1 MINEYDLDFV
11 VSDQRE
17 LFSSRM
23 PGVFRQINF
32 DSYLN
37 SEQIVIVS
45 GIRRCGKSTLLR
57 QFVGRLGDDFVYI
70 NFDDERLLHF
80 EVSDFSTLLIL
91 WHKQNASRNVIID
104 EIQNIPKWE
113 RFVRRI
119 HDEGYKVFLSGS
131 NSKLLSG
138 ELGTHLTGRY
148 KQIELYPFSFAEY
161 LDFAGIIVKK
171 TTASRAAV
179 SKAFDEY
186 LPQGGFPL
194 YCLSKD
200 EEILATLYENILYK
214 DILFRYAIQEKK
226 AFRELAHYALSNIG
240 KEFSYRKISRL
251 LGIKSDTST
260 KNYLSYMEGPF
271 LLFQVPKYD
280 YSLKKQYIS
289 NKKIYCIDNGLSSRV
304 AFRFSQDSGRLLE
317 NMVFIELRRR
327 GYQVYFHK
335 KMKEC
340 DFVCLQHNK
349 IINVIQVC
357 EFLTPENYTRETEGL
372 LEAMDTYHLSEGTI
386 LTRGKPEIIPLP
398 GPAQSIRMVNIIDW
412 LL

>member
-17 LFSSRM
+17 LFSSRS
-23 PGVFRQINF
+23 PGIFRQIDF
-32 DSYLN
+32 DLYLN

-57 QFVGRLGDDFVYI
+57 QFADRLGNDFVYV

-80 EVSDFSTLLIL
+80 EVSDFSTLLTL

-104 EIQNIPKWE
+104 EIQNISKWE

-119 HDEGYKVFLSGS
+119 HDEGYKIFLSGS

-161 LDFAGIIVKK
+161 LDFAGIAVKK
-171 TTASRAAV
+171 TTVSRAAV

-186 LPQGGFPL
+186 LPHGGFPL
-194 YCLSKD
+194 YCLTKD

-226 AFRELAHYALSNIG
+226 AFRELAHYAISNIG
-240 KEFSYRKISRL
+240 KEFSYRNISRL

-260 KNYLSYMEGPF
+260 KNYISYMEASF

-280 YSLKKQYIS
+280 YSLKKQYVS

-340 DFVCLQHNK
+340 DFVCLQHNQ

-357 EFLTPENYTRETEGL
+357 EFLTPENYARETEGL
-372 LEAMDTYHLSEGTI
+372 LEAMVTYHLSEGTI
-386 LTRGKPEIIPLP
+386 LTRGKSEIISLP
-398 GPAQSIRMVNIIDW
+398 ASAQSIRVINIIDW

>member
-1 MINEYDLDFV
+1 MMNQSDLEFV
-11 VSDQRE
+11 VSDQRDMF
-17 LFSSRM
+17 LSRP
-23 PGVFRQINF
+23 PGVFRQIDF
-32 DSYLN
+32 DLYLN
-37 SEQIVIVS
+37 NEQIVIVS

-57 QFVGRLGDDFVYI
+57 QFADRLGNDFVYV

-80 EVSDFSTLLIL
+80 EMSDFSSLLTL
-91 WHKQNASRNVIID
+91 WHKQNASRNVIMD
-104 EIQNIPKWE
+104 EIQNIPQWE

-148 KQIELYPFSFAEY
+148 KEIALYPFSFAEY
-161 LDFAGIIVKK
+161 LDFAGIAVKK

-179 SKAFDEY
+179 NRAFDDY
-186 LPQGGFPL
+186 LRHGGFPL
-194 YCLSKD
+194 YCRTKD

-226 AFRELAHYALSNIG
+226 AFRELAHYAISNIG
-240 KEFSYRKISRL
+240 KEFSYRNISRL

-260 KNYLSYMEGPF
+260 KNYISYMEASF
-271 LLFQVPKYD
+271 LLFQVLKYD
-280 YSLKKQYIS
+280 YSLKKQYVS

-317 NMVFIELRRR
+317 NMVYIELRRR

-340 DFVCLQHNK
+340 DFVCLRHHQ
-349 IINVIQVC
+349 ILCVIQVC
-357 EFLTPENYTRETEGL
+357 EYLTLENRARETEGL
-372 LEAMDTYHLSEGTI
+372 LEAMNTYHLSEGTV
-386 LTRGKPEIIPLP
+386 LTRGKPEMIPLS
-398 GPAQSIRMVNIIDW
+398 GQEQSIRVVNVIDW

>member
-17 LFSSRM
+17 VFLSRS
-23 PGVFRQINF
+23 PGILRKIDF
-32 DSYLN
+32 DLYLN

-57 QFVGRLGDDFVYI
+57 QFADRLGHDFVYI

-80 EVSDFSTLLIL
+80 EVSDFSILLTL
-91 WHKQNASRNVIID
+91 WHKQNASRNIIID

-148 KQIELYPFSFAEY
+148 KEIGLYPFSFAEY
-161 LDFAGIIVKK
+161 LDFAGIAVKK

-179 SKAFDEY
+179 SRAFDEY
-186 LPQGGFPL
+186 LLNGGFPL
-194 YCLSKD
+194 YCLTKD

-214 DILFRYAIQEKK
+214 DILFRYTIQEKK
-226 AFRELAHYALSNIG
+226 AFRELAHYLISNIG
-240 KEFSYRKISRL
+240 KEFSYRNISRL
-251 LGIKSDTST
+251 LDIKSDTST
-260 KNYLSYMEGPF
+260 KNYISYMEASF
-271 LLFQVPKYD
+271 LLFWVPKYD
-280 YSLKKQYIS
+280 YSLKKQYVS
-289 NKKIYCIDNGLSSRV
+289 NKKIYCIDNGLSSIV

-340 DFVCLQHNK
+340 DFVCLLHNQ
-349 IINVIQVC
+349 IISVIQVC
-357 EFLTPENYTRETEGL
+357 EFLTPENRSRETEGL
-372 LEAMDTYHLSEGTI
+372 MEAMDTYRLSEGTI
-386 LTRGKPEIIPLP
+386 LTRGKPEIIPFP
-398 GPAQSIRMVNIIDW
+398 GQGHSIRVFNIIDW